1 MMKIAAD
8 GISLNFDPSL
18 GIIECFEAGGSAPLH
33 TAPWVG
39 HEEMPADADPHLAR
53 LGGDFFCAPF
63 AGREGQSPSHG
74 WPANSKWRAKA
85 GASELTATL
94 EKSVF
99 GATLTKTLTLRDGHP
114 FVYQRHVFEGGAGEV
129 AVANH
134 ACVSLPAGGII
145 CTSPKRWWETPD
157 EALEPDPAR
166 GRSAL
171 SYPARGDVQA
181 FPAVSGTCDLTRFP
195 WAPAHE
201 DFVAGVEAPGHTLGW
216 TAVTRL
222 GQGDVFLSLRNAT
235 HLPMTMLWHSHG
247 GRDYA
252 PWSGRH
258 RNCLGV
264 EEGAARH
271 MLGLSGDS
279 DLTAPGAVSLGAR
292 VEVCHAI
299 GAVPWPGESA
309 VVDVSVTA
317 GALTIRGS
325 DGASVTLPFDVGFLD
340 L

>member
-1 MMKIAAD
+1 MRIAAD
-8 GISLNFDPSL
+8 GISLSFDASL
-18 GIIECFEAGGSAPLH
+18 GIIESFEVDGIAPLH

-39 HEEMPADADPHLAR
+39 REEMPADADPHLAR

-63 AGREGQSPSHG
+63 AGREGPSPSHG
-74 WPANSKWRAKA
+74 WPPNSEWDAKA
-85 GASELTATL
+85 GTSELTATL
-94 EKSVF
+94 EKTVF
-99 GATLTKTLTLRDGHP
+99 GATLTKTLTLRDRHP
-114 FVYQRHVFEGGAGEV
+114 FVYQRHVFDGGAGEF

-134 ACVSLPAGGII
+134 ACVSLPNGGII
-145 CTSPKRWWETPD
+145 RTSPKRWWETPNT
-157 EALEPDPAR
+157 ALEPDPAR

-171 SYPARGDVQA
+171 SYPARGEAHA
-181 FPAVSGTCDLTRFP
+181 FPAASGTCDLTRFP

-201 DFVAGVEAPGHTLGW
+201 DFVAGVEASGHTLGW

-235 HLPMTMLWHSHG
+235 RLPMTMLWHSHG

-258 RNCLGV
+258 RHCLGV

-271 MLGLSGDS
+271 MLGLSGDA
-279 DLTAPGAVSLGAR
+279 DLTAPGAIPLGGQ
-292 VEVCHAI
+292 VVICHAI
-299 GAVPWPGESA
+299 GAVPWPTETA
-309 VVDVSVTA
+309 VEHVTVA
-317 GALTIRGS
+317 DGALTISGA
-325 DGASVTLPFDVGFLD
+325 DGTSATVPFDTGFLT